1 MGKASSSKKVARAA
15 RAGGNVRTSR
25 DRKWGFPAAIAGI
38 VVAGSLLVFLVRADE
53 VSQASEPPRLAKDHW
68 HAAYAVYLC
77 DTFGAPLT
85 DTLGDEY
92 GIHTHEDGLIH
103 IHPSTGQAAGANA
116 KLGRFA
122 EEVGLQFGDD
132 SFTLPT
138 GETYTTGDDCNG
150 EEAVVRVIKW
160 PSGDFEGEPEVITSD
175 FGDIRFTG
183 DGEAYTI
190 FFGPESALDDPTALL
205 PPSLAGIN
213 QVSDLAPGEEA
224 PNVSI
229 PEDLLA
235 PPTTLAPEGTG
246 TTVTGEPSATAT
258 TVAPGATT
266 APETTPTTAAG

>member
-38 VVAGSLLVFLVRADE
+38 VVAGTLLVFLVRADE
-53 VSQASEPPRLAKDHW
+53 VSQAAEPPRLAKDHW
-68 HAAYAVYLC
+68 HAAYGVYLC
-77 DTFGAPLT
+77 DTFGPPLT
-85 DTLGDEY
+85 DSLGDEY

-103 IHPSTGQAAGANA
+103 IHPTTGQASGSNA
-116 KLGRFA
+116 TFGRFA
-122 EEVGLQFGDD
+122 EEVDVEFGDD

-138 GETYTTGDDCNG
+138 GETYATGDDCNG
-150 EEAVVRVIKW
+150 EEAVVRVLKW
-160 PSGDFEGEPEVITSD
+160 PSGEFEGEPEIISSD
-175 FGDIRFTG
+175 FGGIRFTG

-190 FFGPESALDDPTALL
+190 FFGPESALDDPSALL

-213 QVSDLAPGEEA
+213 QVSDLAPGEEG

-235 PPTTLAPEGTG
+235 PPTTPSLESTG
-246 TTVTGEPSATAT
+246 TTVAGEPAGTAT

-266 APETTPTTAAG
+266 APETTPSTAAG